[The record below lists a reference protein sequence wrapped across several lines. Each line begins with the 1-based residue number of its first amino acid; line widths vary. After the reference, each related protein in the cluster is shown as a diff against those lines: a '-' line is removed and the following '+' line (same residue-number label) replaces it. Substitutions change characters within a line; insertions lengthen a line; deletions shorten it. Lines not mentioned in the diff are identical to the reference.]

1 MPNPSTS
8 GPASSAAGVA
18 TGILA
23 RSAVARRVLAGA
35 GGVVLT
41 ALAARVAIPVPGS
54 PVPFTLQVLAVL
66 LVGVALG
73 PRLGA
78 GSAGAYLAAGA
89 AGLPVFAAGGGL
101 PYLLGPTGGYLL
113 ALPAGAAVAGWAA
126 WERSSPALHAL
137 GLAAAVLVIHAGGVG
152 WLVATVGLEEAVARG
167 SIPFLLLDGVKAL
180 LVLVFADRVA
190 GAAREFLA

>member
-1 MPNPSTS
+1 MPQPSTS
-8 GPASSAAGVA
+8 GSAASAGGV
-18 TGILA
+18 TGLLA

-41 ALAARVAIPVPGS
+41 SLAARVAIPVPGS

-78 GSAGAYLAAGA
+78 ASIGSYVAAGA

-126 WERSSPALHAL
+126 RERSGLAWRAL

-152 WLVATVGLEEAVARG
+152 WLVASLGLEEALARG
-167 SIPFLLLDGVKAL
+167 SIPFLLLDAVKAV
-180 LVLVFADRVA
+180 LVLVVADRL
-190 GAAREFLA
+190 GAAGRDLLA

>member
-1 MPNPSTS
+1 MPQPSTS
-8 GPASSAAGVA
+8 GSVSSAGGVA
-18 TGILA
+18 GLLA

-35 GGVVLT
+35 GAVALT

-73 PRLGA
+73 PRSGA
-78 GSAGAYLAAGA
+78 ASMGAYLAAGA

-113 ALPAGAAVAGWAA
+113 ALPAAAAVAGWAA
-126 WERSSPALHAL
+126 WERSGLAWRAL

-152 WLVATVGLEEAVARG
+152 WLVATLGVEEAVARG
-167 SIPFLLLDGVKAL
+167 SIPFLLLDGVKAV
-180 LVLVFADRVA
+180 LVLAAADRVA
-190 GAAREFLA
+190 GAARELLE